1 MSITAPTGRA
11 DVAVEAGLAERPWP
25 GRLARYTVLPLMVVV
40 AAVAL
45 YLYVSGQELD
55 SIEQRRLNREYVTTA
70 TVQHVELTAI
80 STAFVI
86 LLAVPLGIVLTR
98 PATKRLAPLF
108 LGLANIGQT
117 VPSIGVLVLLAF
129 LIGIGER
136 SAIIALV
143 AYSFLPVLRNT
154 MVGLQQVDPAIIEA
168 GRGMG
173 LTKMQVLLRCELP
186 LAVPVILAGV
196 RIALIINV
204 GTATLATFINAGGL
218 GGIINNGIVQ
228 NRITVTI
235 TGAALTAMLALMVD
249 WLAGIAE
256 DFLRPK
262 GL

>member
-1 MSITAPTGRA
+1 MATSSTESVA
-11 DVAVEAGLAERPWP
+11 AVEPVAARERLPGGLA
-25 GRLARYTVLPLMVVV
+25 AYAFMPLMVLV
-40 AAVAL
+40 AALLL
-45 YLYVSGQELD
+45 YFYVNGQQLD
-55 SIEQRRLNREYVTTA
+55 SIEQRRLNRDFITA
-70 TVQHVELTAI
+70 ATIQHVELTAA

-98 PATKRLAPLF
+98 PATKRLTPLF
-108 LGLANIGQT
+108 LGLANAGQT

-186 LAVPVILAGV
+186 LAVPIILAGF
-196 RIALIINV
+196 RIALIISV
-204 GTATLATFINAGGL
+204 GTATLATFVNAGGL
-218 GGIINNGIVQ
+218 GDIINNGIVQ
-228 NRITVTI
+228 NRQTVTI
-235 TGAALTAMLALMVD
+235 TGAALTAMLALVVD